1 MELGLGC
8 SQECT
13 LSQFAV
19 LHACLVIQ
27 WWFISLVHE
36 GPDIRTSPAI
46 YQAGD
51 LLLWKLLY
59 GTPPPLPLAIP
70 SLWPWSLAV
79 TYRISWGKMW
89 LWSLSLPLKQDAQ
102 VEPALFAGR
111 GVKGESS
118 GWRFLWQSP

>member
-1 MELGLGC
+1 MELGFGC

-19 LHACLVIQ
+19 PHARLVIQ

-36 GPDIRTSPAI
+36 GPAMRTSPAI
-46 YQAGD
+46 CQAGD

-59 GTPPPLPLAIP
+59 APRPPPLAIP

-79 TYRISWGKMW
+79 TCRISWGKMW

-102 VEPALFAGR
+102 VEPALFAGGR
-111 GVKGESS
+111 VKGESS
-118 GWRFLWQSP
+118 GGRFLWQSS